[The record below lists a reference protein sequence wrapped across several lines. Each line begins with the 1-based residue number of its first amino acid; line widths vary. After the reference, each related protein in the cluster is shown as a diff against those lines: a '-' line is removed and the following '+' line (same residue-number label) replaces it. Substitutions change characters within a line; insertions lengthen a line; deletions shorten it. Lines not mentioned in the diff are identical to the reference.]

1 MPPRVDFRNEDFLR
15 DPQAGVATL
24 RAAGPAVETHFP
36 IVGRVWVTTTYEAT
50 ARVLKDSA
58 TFTLR
63 KEDGAVAGLRWWM
76 PKLVATLANNMLTM
90 DEPDHTRLR
99 AIVDEAFRRRAVL
112 GMEPRIRAIADGLA
126 DQLFAEGSP
135 TDLVEC

>member
-58 TFTLR
+58 TFSLR
-63 KEDGAVAGLRWWM
+63 KEDGDVAGLRWWM
-76 PKLVATLANNMLTM
+76 PKLVQTRASKRLGRN
-90 DEPDHTRLR
+90 EPDPNRLR
-99 AIVDEAFRRRAVL
+99 GIFAEAFRRR
-112 GMEPRIRAIADGLA
+112 
-126 DQLFAEGSP
+126 
-135 TDLVEC
+135 